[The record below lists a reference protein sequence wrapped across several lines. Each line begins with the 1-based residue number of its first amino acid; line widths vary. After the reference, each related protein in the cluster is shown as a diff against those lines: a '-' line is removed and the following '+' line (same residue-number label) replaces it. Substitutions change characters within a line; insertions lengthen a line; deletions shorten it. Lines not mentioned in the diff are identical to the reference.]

1 MAHTHNSNHHQA
13 TLLESIGNKVKT
25 GAQIAGT
32 IKGIWDLGRTIYT
45 GVRTI
50 APIVASVAAVL

>member
-1 MAHTHNSNHHQA
+1 MAHTHNSNYQQP
-13 TLLESIGNKVKT
+13 TLMESIGNKVKT

-32 IKGIWDLGRTIYT
+32 IKGIWDLGKTIYT

-50 APIVASVAAVL
+50 APMIAAAAAVL